1 MPGGAGAGESE
12 RSNPSRYVSCR
23 TEDRWAGRRTMHRVG
38 GIAMSTFEQVTI
50 LLDRTLGLNGR
61 AGRFTPETPLLGA
74 VPELDSMAVVLLLME
89 FEASFGIV
97 VEDDEVGAEMFE
109 TVQSL
114 VEFVDGKL
122 GRVPQVSLM
131 RQVSQ

>member
-1 MPGGAGAGESE
+1 
-12 RSNPSRYVSCR
+12 
-23 TEDRWAGRRTMHRVG
+23 
-38 GIAMSTFEQVTI
+38 MSTFEQVTI